1 MGTSVKGVSKILIP
15 AGIFL
20 LFASL
25 LGACAYSSC
34 FFDENSYVQYNYG
47 RDGSIYKA
55 VLSTACLSGIG
66 CAVALTSIILMFFD
80 CKSLIT
86 LIFYIITM
94 VLFVGCLI
102 SESITL
108 DYSKWSGYPVPGTYD
123 YPDNSDFHDFLYASG
138 HSLFRSTTFSK
149 SEKEQTPEHSK
160 SVKGVPYAGE
170 NDIGISP
177 YTIQFTNP
185 YYDPRLPEYTAN
197 GSLTLS
203 TLSCYYQSD
212 ALRYSHC
219 GYPGS
224 DDLTEDCE
232 ITVANDQNSDCIG
245 GWTLERYAS
254 YEQAR
259 RRAQYKAQSE
269 IMEKLLNDG
278 YEAATKSG
286 TSKQARSA
294 DYLDVNVLY
303 VITATFLGLQV
314 SGFVL
319 LLIGI
324 IMNCADGGKGVVG
337 A

>member
-66 CAVALTSIILMFFD
+66 CAVALTSIILMLFD

-123 YPDNSDFHDFLYASG
+123 YPDNSDFRDFLFAIDHRIYGGTGPRFNSRNLEISNS
-138 HSLFRSTTFSK
+138 HKSL
-149 SEKEQTPEHSK
+149 Q
-160 SVKGVPYAGE
+160 GVPYAG
-170 NDIGISP
+170 NTGLIITP
-177 YTIQFTNP
+177 FTITFTNP
-185 YYDPRLPEYTAN
+185 YYDPS
-197 GSLTLS
+197 SLTINS
-203 TLSCYYQSD
+203 TASFQVDSCYFPANS
-212 ALRYSHC
+212 LSYSQC
-219 GYPGS
+219 GYGGQR
-224 DDLTEDCE
+224 LTEDCE
-232 ITVANDQNSDCIG
+232 VTVANDNAICIG
-245 GWTLERYAS
+245 GWNLDRVAS

-259 RRAQYKAQSE
+259 LRAQYKAANDNQ
-269 IMEKLLNDG
+269 EKLLNDG
-278 YEAATKSG
+278 YEAATKSM